1 MRCSHYYTF
10 YQEGMEV
17 HFKSQ
22 EQVQST
28 LALVNYYFD
37 VVLEKYLCNSYS
49 ERVSL
54 EIIRIESNST
64 YD

>member
-1 MRCSHYYTF
+1 
-10 YQEGMEV
+10 MEV